1 MELIWG
7 LINRDDQTWK
17 EVINVLTEVGNLLED
32 YNKDF
37 LIEKI
42 LTLDDPSSLN
52 ISMMNLLKKFTKIE
66 KVDKFYW

>member
-1 MELIWG
+1 
-7 LINRDDQTWK
+7 
-17 EVINVLTEVGNLLED
+17 LTEVGNLLED